1 LDTKRNFFARFYF
14 LSDDDLLSILGSSE
28 ISAVQPHM
36 LKLYDNCKELIVK
49 GGRQVIGMESDEK
62 EHFTLRESVKAEK
75 PVEEWM
81 TKVETEMMV
90 SLKKITKEQV
100 FHYAKTDRQQWV
112 MENLA
117 MTAIIGT

>member
-1 LDTKRNFFARFYF
+1 
-14 LSDDDLLSILGSSE
+14 
-28 ISAVQPHM
+28 M
-36 LKLYDNCKELIVK
+36 LKLYDNCKELRVK
-49 GGRQVIGMESDEK
+49 GGRQVIGMESDEGEK
-62 EHFTLRESVKAEK
+62 FTLREQVKAEK

-112 MENLA
+112 IENLS
-117 MTAIIGT
+117 MTAIIGTQVWWTWRVEDVFRRVKDGNKHAMKQEAIK